1 MNMTIEKL
9 VTTSTMQKIENTSS
23 VTLESFGE
31 VANAL
36 TSPACQIKGLKKV
49 IPGKEDIRTGIWE
62 CTPGKFQREMD
73 AAELMYIISG
83 SLTFTSHDGE
93 SIDMN
98 PGDTVFMPP
107 NSNGVWDVK
116 ETVRKVYIL
125 F

>member
-1 MNMTIEKL
+1 MN
-9 VTTSTMQKIENTSS
+9 MQKIENTP
-23 VTLESFGE
+23 TALLDSFGD

-36 TSPACQIKGLKKV
+36 TSPACQINGLKKI

-62 CTPGKFQREMD
+62 CTPGQFQREMD

-83 SLTFTSHDGE
+83 SLTFTGDNGD

-107 NSNGVWDVK
+107 NSKGIWDVK